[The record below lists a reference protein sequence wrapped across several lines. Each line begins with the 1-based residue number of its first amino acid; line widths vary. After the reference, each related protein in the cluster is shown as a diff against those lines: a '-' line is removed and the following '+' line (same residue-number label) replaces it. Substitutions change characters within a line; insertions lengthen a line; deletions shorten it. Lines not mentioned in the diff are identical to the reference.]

1 MARGATSTAALVEA
15 LGGARALGG
24 RVRTAADLRAKL
36 RGGLPHA
43 SLEAVMTR
51 WELGRD
57 DVAGALRLPA
67 RTWARRRKTQR
78 LAADESDRL
87 VRLARLA
94 TAASQV
100 LGGTAQAAAW
110 LRRPNRA
117 LGGDAPLAL
126 VDTDPGTQEVLDVL
140 GRLAHG
146 VIG

>member
-15 LGGARALGG
+15 LGGARALG

-43 SLEAVMTR
+43 S
-51 WELGRD
+51 LGRD

-78 LAADESDRL
+78 LDADESDRL

-100 LGGTAQAAAW
+100 LGGEAKAAAW

-117 LGGDAPLAL
+117 LGGDPPLAL

-146 VIG
+146 VVG